1 MSNVAVVGGGA
12 AGMIAA
18 IAAAENGHKVTL
30 YEHNEKL
37 GKKLFITGK
46 GRCNVTNASD
56 IDEIFN
62 NIVTNSKFLYSSI
75 YTFTNDMVMDFFEKD
90 GLKLKVERGNRVF
103 PASNHSSDV
112 IKVLEK
118 RLKKSGVT
126 VKLNTNVERLLWDES
141 GIKGIVAENKD
152 IMADAVIMATGGL
165 SYKSTGSDGSGF
177 KMVTGAGHSTS
188 EFSPAL
194 VPITIEED
202 YPKEMQGVSLKN
214 IEVEILN
221 GKKKIY
227 SAFGEMLFTHFGVTG
242 PVILSASSKIIKH
255 LKNGNLTLKID
266 LKPAL
271 TEEQLDTRILRDFK
285 ENINRDF
292 KNSLDGLLPKK
303 MIEPIIRYS
312 GIPFDKK
319 VNAITR
325 EERRN
330 LVKAFKEFT
339 MTINGIRGY
348 DEAIITHGGV
358 TVKEINPATMESKLI
373 KGLYFAGEMIDVD
386 ALTGGYNLQIA
397 WSTGYLAGTS
407 VV

>member
-62 NIVTNSKFLYSSI
+62 NIVTNSKFLYSAI

-103 PASNHSSDV
+103 PASDHSSDV

-126 VKLNTNVERLLWDES
+126 VKLNTNVERLLWDDS

-188 EFSPAL
+188 GFSPAL

-227 SAFGEMLFTHFGVTG
+227 SAFGEMMFTHFGVTG

>member
-103 PASNHSSDV
+103 PASDHSSDV

-126 VKLNTNVERLLWDES
+126 VKLNTNVERLLWDDS

-303 MIEPIIRYS
+303 MIEPVIRYS

>member
-103 PASNHSSDV
+103 PASDHSSDV

-126 VKLNTNVERLLWDES
+126 VKLNTNVERLLWDDS

-319 VNAITR
+319 VNTITR

>member
-30 YEHNEKL
+30 HEHNEKL

-62 NIVTNSKFLYSSI
+62 NIVTNSKFLYSAI

-103 PASNHSSDV
+103 PASDHSSDV

-126 VKLNTNVERLLWDES
+126 VKLNTNVERLLWDDS
-141 GIKGIVAENKD
+141 GIKGIVSGNKE

-177 KMVTGAGHSTS
+177 KMVIGAGHSTS

-227 SAFGEMLFTHFGVTG
+227 SAFGEMMFTHFGVTG

-358 TVKEINPATMESKLI
+358 NVKEINPATMESKLI

>member
-62 NIVTNSKFLYSSI
+62 NIVNNSKFLYSSI

-103 PASNHSSDV
+103 PASDHSSDV

-126 VKLNTNVERLLWDES
+126 VKLNTNVERLLWDDS

-202 YPKEMQGVSLKN
+202 YPKKMQGVSLKN

>member
-103 PASNHSSDV
+103 PASDHSSDV

-126 VKLNTNVERLLWDES
+126 VKLNTNVERLLWNDS

>member
-103 PASNHSSDV
+103 PASDHSSDV

>member
-12 AGMIAA
+12 SGMIAA

-62 NIVTNSKFLYSSI
+62 NIVTNSKFLYSAI

-103 PASNHSSDV
+103 PASDHSSDV

-126 VKLNTNVERLLWDES
+126 VKLNTNVERLLWDDS
-141 GIKGIVAENKD
+141 GIKGIVSGNKE

-227 SAFGEMLFTHFGVTG
+227 SAFGEMMFTHFGVTG

-358 TVKEINPATMESKLI
+358 NVKEINPATMESKLI

>member
-103 PASNHSSDV
+103 PASDHSSDV

-126 VKLNTNVERLLWDES
+126 VKLNTNVERLLWDDS
-141 GIKGIVAENKD
+141 GIKGIVEENKD

>member
-62 NIVTNSKFLYSSI
+62 NIVTNSKFLYSAI

-103 PASNHSSDV
+103 PVSDHSSDV
-112 IKVLEK
+112 IKTLEK

-126 VKLNTNVERLLWDES
+126 VKLNTNVERLLWDDR
-141 GIKGIVAENKD
+141 GIKGIVAENKE

-202 YPKEMQGVSLKN
+202 YAKEMQGVSLKN
-214 IEVEILN
+214 VEVEILN

-227 SAFGEMLFTHFGVTG
+227 SAFGEMMFTHFGVTG

-271 TEEQLDTRILRDFK
+271 TEEQLDARILRDFK

>member
-103 PASNHSSDV
+103 PASDHSSDV

-126 VKLNTNVERLLWDES
+126 VKLNTNVERLLWDDS

-165 SYKSTGSDGSGF
+165 
-177 KMVTGAGHSTS
+177 
-188 EFSPAL
+188 
-194 VPITIEED
+194 
-202 YPKEMQGVSLKN
+202 
-214 IEVEILN
+214 
-221 GKKKIY
+221 
-227 SAFGEMLFTHFGVTG
+227 
-242 PVILSASSKIIKH
+242 
-255 LKNGNLTLKID
+255 
-266 LKPAL
+266 
-271 TEEQLDTRILRDFK
+271 
-285 ENINRDF
+285 
-292 KNSLDGLLPKK
+292 
-303 MIEPIIRYS
+303 
-312 GIPFDKK
+312 
-319 VNAITR
+319 
-325 EERRN
+325 
-330 LVKAFKEFT
+330 
-339 MTINGIRGY
+339 
-348 DEAIITHGGV
+348 
-358 TVKEINPATMESKLI
+358 
-373 KGLYFAGEMIDVD
+373 
-386 ALTGGYNLQIA
+386 
-397 WSTGYLAGTS
+397 
-407 VV
+407 

>member
-103 PASNHSSDV
+103 PASDHSSDV

-126 VKLNTNVERLLWDES
+126 VKFNTNVERLLWDDS

>member
-103 PASNHSSDV
+103 PASDHSSDV

-126 VKLNTNVERLLWDES
+126 VKLNTNVERLLWDDS

-214 IEVEILN
+214 VEVEILN

>member
-103 PASNHSSDV
+103 PASDHSSDV

-126 VKLNTNVERLLWDES
+126 VKLNTNVERLLWDDS

-319 VNAITR
+319 VNTITR

-397 WSTGYLAGTS
+397 WSTGFLAGTS